1 MLFRYDEENNSQ
13 QKTEETHSILNQI
26 TEEVSDRQN
35 DVEGNTNNDEVPFVY
50 PVSYRAL
57 FSYCWI
63 GMGSQILI
71 LDFLEQDLKR
81 TLVGPCSRNYEP
93 SLLVIFKKETNFSSL
108 HKEVIKR
115 QDNKFFQYLE
125 CCYFHYRI
133 SGRVFF

>member
-71 LDFLEQDLKR
+71 LDFLEQDLKKDFGR
-81 TLVGPCSRNYEP
+81 
-93 SLLVIFKKETNFSSL
+93 SL
-108 HKEVIKR
+108 
-115 QDNKFFQYLE
+115 
-125 CCYFHYRI
+125 
-133 SGRVFF
+133 